1 MPENR
6 NSFNQIHSH
15 NQDQM
20 GSHDGTVQGERQDD
34 TADMASLLRELPE
47 PGEAMGRFTVVSR
60 EPLPEYNSV
69 GVLLEENTSK
79 ARLYH
84 VYNRDEENLFSF
96 NFATLP
102 ENSNGV
108 AHILEHTVL
117 CGSQK
122 YPVKDP
128 FVMLYR
134 SSMQT
139 FLNAM
144 TFPDKT
150 IYPAASTVKEDLFNL
165 MSVYADAVFFPLLKE
180 DHFRQEGHRLE
191 LDENGE
197 PRIAGVVYNE
207 MKANYSTHD
216 SIAGDMCYRSLF
228 PDTPYRHDSGGDPEE
243 IPQLSYE
250 EFLGFHKRYYHPSNC
265 LFFFYGNIPT
275 SEYLDFVDSMVFSR
289 FSRSELEK
297 ITSVTV
303 PVQKQWK
310 EPAQFSYS
318 YPVSP
323 ESDEK
328 SSVNLNWLLAE
339 MNDPVEALG
348 MEVLSDL
355 LMGSPASPIQRI
367 INESDLGEDLSNSSG
382 LENDLRQLVF
392 TCGMRGT
399 HEDRADEI
407 ETLILDGLDKLV
419 REGFD
424 PELVKASLSRF
435 EFRAREIKGGG
446 PYGLKLLIRGL
457 RGWLHGRAP
466 GESMEFTPYLQELKK
481 RLEKNPSYF
490 IDLVKRHLLEN
501 PHRSRVT
508 VYPDSDQNEREEEH
522 EQELLKKK
530 VESLG
535 ENAMD
540 QIAEETGKFREFQH
554 EPDSPEAIASL
565 PYLSVDDIPRKVR
578 SIPNELDAVP
588 GSNRSMYVH
597 EVFTNGISYI
607 DLGFDIAGLEEE
619 FQLFIPFIAHI
630 LPQIGAG
637 NRDYSEMNMQWG
649 LQTGGFSMYSEHSQS
664 VDGRY
669 LEYAYLRLKTLD
681 EKSESGLKL
690 VKDVLTAA
698 DMKDYGYLWDLF
710 LEFRNDFRSHIVPSG
725 TNFPAIRALRG
736 VSRQSLRD
744 DVWKGVIQGSFVE
757 LIHSKGEELGK
768 DQAGKMLGEIL
779 QYLIYRIFQSENLL
793 ANITCQNE
801 QRAVLAG
808 QLEDFIREL
817 EAASPVA
824 PVGENPILS
833 AVIHEITPGISRV
846 QPGLEGIAHS
856 CKVNFTAMALEASR
870 ITMETQIHEQLL
882 AHILRSGYLWE
893 KIRMEGGAYGAFCV
907 SDSLAGTMMFGS
919 YRDPAIQSSWK
930 SYENGLR
937 HLAGA
942 ALSEQEL
949 DFAKIA
955 VAGRELRPMS
965 PAEKGMISF
974 KRQKYNITDELRQQ
988 RREWLLRTTP
998 ADIQAAA
1005 ARLLEN
1011 MKSGYRAVLGDQSSL
1026 QELKKDLPD
1035 LQVVKL

>member
-1 MPENR
+1 MPENQK
-6 NSFNQIHSH
+6 SLHYFHSH
-15 NQDQM
+15 NQDPL
-20 GSHDGTVQGERQDD
+20 GSHDGTVQGSRQEDS
-34 TADMASLLRELPE
+34 AEMEQMLRELPT
-47 PGEAMGRFTVVSR
+47 PGEAIGRFTVVSR

-69 GVLLEENTSK
+69 GVLLEEQNSK
-79 ARLYH
+79 AKLYH

-117 CGSQK
+117 CGSEK

-191 LDENGE
+191 LDEQGE

-228 PDTPYRHDSGGDPEE
+228 PNTPYKHDSGGDPRE

-250 EFLGFHKRYYHPSNC
+250 EFLAFHKQYYHPSNC

-275 SEYLDFVDSMVFSR
+275 SEYLEFVDTMVFSR
-289 FSRSELEK
+289 FGGEELKQRTE
-297 ITSVTV
+297 VEV
-303 PVQKQWK
+303 PVQKQW
-310 EPAQFSYS
+310 EAPAQFSYS

-323 ESDEK
+323 ENDEK
-328 SSVNLNWLLAE
+328 SSVNLNWLLPELA
-339 MNDPVEALG
+339 DPVDALG

-355 LMGSPASPIQRI
+355 LLGSPASPIQRI

-399 HEDRADEI
+399 HEDRAEQI
-407 ETLILDGLDKLV
+407 ERLILEGLEKLA

-424 PELVKASLSRF
+424 PELVKASMTRF

-466 GESMEFTPYLQELKK
+466 GKSMEFTPYLYELKK
-481 RLEKNPSYF
+481 RIEEDPNYF
-490 IDLVKRHLLEN
+490 IHLVKTYLVEN

-508 VYPDSDQNEREEEH
+508 VYPDAEQNEREEQN
-522 EQELLKKK
+522 EQELLQQKI
-530 VESLG
+530 LTIG
-535 ENAMD
+535 EDALK
-540 QIAEETGKFREFQH
+540 QIGEDTMSFREFQH

-565 PYLSVDDIPRKVR
+565 PYLGVDDIPRNVR
-578 SIPNELDAVP
+578 SIPNELDEVP
-588 GSNRSMYVH
+588 GTGQPMYVH

-607 DLGFDIAGLEEE
+607 DLGFDIAGLQEE
-619 FQLFIPFIAHI
+619 FQLFVPFLAHI

-637 NRDYSEMNMQWG
+637 ERNYSEMNMQWG
-649 LQTGGFSMYSEHSQS
+649 LQTGGFSMYSEHSRS

-681 EKSESGLKL
+681 EMSEPGLKL
-690 VKDVLTAA
+690 VRDVLVAP
-698 DMKDYGYLWDLF
+698 DLNDYGYLWDLF

-725 TNFPAIRALRG
+725 TNFAAIRALRG

-744 DVWKGVIQGSFVE
+744 DVWKGVIQGGFIE
-757 LIHSKGEELGK
+757 LIHSKGEEMGK
-768 DQAGKMLGEIL
+768 EQAGQMLGEIL
-779 QYLIYRIFQSENLL
+779 SYLVYRVFRTENLL
-793 ANITCQNE
+793 ANITCQSD
-801 QRAVLAG
+801 QRTPLAG
-808 QLEDFIREL
+808 KLAGFVREL
-817 EAASPVA
+817 TAVSEVSPV
-824 PVGENPILS
+824 ENPLLT
-833 AVIHEITPGISRV
+833 AVAGNIVPEISNT
-846 QPGLEGIAHS
+846 QPGVEGIAHS

-870 ITMETQIHEQLL
+870 INLETQVHEQLL
-882 AHILRSGYLWE
+882 AHILRSGFLWE

-930 SYENGLR
+930 SYEKGLE
-937 HLAGA
+937 HLADT

-949 DFAKIA
+949 DFAKVA

-988 RREWLLRTTP
+988 RREWLIQTSP
-998 ADIQAAA
+998 EDIRAAA
-1005 ARLLEN
+1005 SRLLNN
-1011 MKSGYRAVLGDQSSL
+1011 MKSGYRAVLADQSSL
-1026 QELKKDLPD
+1026 KELEKDLPD